1 MPVTN
6 VTIIAMA
13 AATGTTEITSVGDVE
28 VDYAYNR
35 WVLAQCRGRSAQRQ
49 CRTSADLG
57 ELLIEIG
64 VPMREAR
71 ELGDRIWSTRP
82 ADAEMRAARPW
93 EAMWRG
99 TGLKP
104 GTAIL
109 IAFLGPVFVAILVI
123 ALFWLLY

>member
-1 MPVTN
+1 MPVAN
-6 VTIIAMA
+6 VTIISMA
-13 AATGTTEITSVGDVE
+13 AATGTIEITSVGDVE

-57 ELLIEIG
+57 DLLIEIG

-71 ELGDRIWSTRP
+71 ELGARIWSTRP

-109 IAFLGPVFVAILVI
+109 IAFLGPGLVAILVV

>member
-13 AATGTTEITSVGDVE
+13 AATGTIEITSVGDLE

-49 CRTSADLG
+49 CRTSAELG
-57 ELLIEIG
+57 ELLIEVG

-71 ELGDRIWSTRP
+71 ELGKRIWSSRP
-82 ADAEMRAARPW
+82 GDAELRAARPW

-99 TGLKP
+99 TGLAP
-104 GTAIL
+104 VTAIT
-109 IAFLGPVFVAILVI
+109 IAFLGPVIVI
-123 ALFWLLY
+123 VFLYLLYQLLY

>member
-6 VTIIAMA
+6 VTIIAMSF
-13 AATGTTEITSVGDVE
+13 ATGTIEITSVGDVE

-57 ELLIEIG
+57 DLLIEIG

-71 ELGDRIWSTRP
+71 ELGTRIWSTRP

-109 IAFLGPVFVAILVI
+109 IAFLGPAFVAILVV

>member
-1 MPVTN
+1 MPVAD

-13 AATGTTEITSVGDVE
+13 AATGTIEITSVGDLE

-49 CRTSADLG
+49 CRTGAELG
-57 ELLIEIG
+57 ELLIEVG

-71 ELGDRIWSTRP
+71 ELGKQIWASRP
-82 ADAEMRAARPW
+82 GDAELRAARPW

-99 TGLKP
+99 TGLNP
-104 GTAIL
+104 VTAIT
-109 IAFLGPVFVAILVI
+109 IAFAGPVIVVVFLY
-123 ALFWLLY
+123 LLYQLLY